1 MISVVLPCL
10 NEMRHSYLPQI
21 LTNLT
26 QQQGPKQLI
35 AVVSPSQDGTREA
48 VAQHKDIEIIDAPA
62 QNRAQRLNLGIA
74 ASRYEQVL
82 LHHPA
87 TLLPAYRGL
96 AQATTLLTDPEV
108 VWGGFRHSFDMDHW
122 LLRFTSWYSTTQRPR
137 WSRILYL
144 DHCIFARRSA
154 LEKIGGVP
162 DLDIFEDTVLSEGLR
177 QFGKP
182 AIAPGTVITSA
193 RRFRERGIY
202 KHALLNQ
209 LLKLMYHANLD
220 PKYLNRLYEHKSQI
234 NVAYKASRTSLM
246 DSALMHTEETE
257 DP

>member
-10 NEMRHSYLPQI
+10 NEMRHGYLPQI

-26 QQQGPKQLI
+26 QQRGPKQLI
-35 AVVSPSQDGTREA
+35 AVVSPSIDGTREA
-48 VAQHKDIEIIDAPA
+48 IAQCKDIEIIDAPA

-74 ASRYEQVL
+74 ASRHEQVL

-87 TLLPAYRGL
+87 TLLPAYTGL
-96 AQATTLLTDPEV
+96 EQALTLMADPKV
-108 VWGGFRHSFDMDHW
+108 IWGGFRHSFDMDHW

-144 DHCIFARRSA
+144 DHCIFARRLA
-154 LEKIGGVP
+154 LETIGGVP
-162 DLDIFEDTVLSEGLR
+162 DLDIFEDTVLSEALR

-182 AIAPGTVITSA
+182 AIAPGKVTTSA
-193 RRFRERGIY
+193 RRFRERGVY

-209 LLKLMYHANLD
+209 LLKVMYHANLD
-220 PKYLNRLYEHKSQI
+220 PKHLNRLYEHKSQI
-234 NVAYKASRTSLM
+234 NVVYKSSKVS
-246 DSALMHTEETE
+246 SAETDQE
-257 DP
+257 